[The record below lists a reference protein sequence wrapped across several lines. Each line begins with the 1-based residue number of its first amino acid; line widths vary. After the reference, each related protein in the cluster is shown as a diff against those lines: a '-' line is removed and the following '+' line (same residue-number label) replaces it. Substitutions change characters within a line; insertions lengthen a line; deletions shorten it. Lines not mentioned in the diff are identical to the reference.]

1 MKCTKCGADLAD
13 GVLFCRECGA
23 KIEQQKRFCRDC
35 GAEVPP
41 GARFCSSCGANLSDV
56 PTPKQMETD
65 TGDISPT
72 EGNCELEDNTPD
84 IPGTDATNSSTRD
97 AGAVTFGDKKNP
109 R

>member
-41 GARFCSSCGANLSDV
+41 GARFCSSCGANLSDI
-56 PTPKQMETD
+56 PTPEQTEPYM
-65 TGDISPT
+65 GDISPT
-72 EGNCELEDNTPD
+72 AGNREAGDNPSD
-84 IPGTDATNSSTRD
+84 IPGTDATNS
-97 AGAVTFGDKKNP
+97 GANGN
-109 R
+109 